1 MPVGGLGKSNP
12 MSAPVG
18 VALAQQEGESMSAGA
33 TRPPLGTPFVTLGR
47 AMNGLCHLAVLQDG
61 EVGFVL
67 GSDATEQSGLD
78 EFFEPLVENN
88 QINAGFRKD

>member
-1 MPVGGLGKSNP
+1 
-12 MSAPVG
+12 
-18 VALAQQEGESMSAGA
+18 
-33 TRPPLGTPFVTLGR
+33 
-47 AMNGLCHLAVLQDG
+47 MNGLCHLAVLQDG